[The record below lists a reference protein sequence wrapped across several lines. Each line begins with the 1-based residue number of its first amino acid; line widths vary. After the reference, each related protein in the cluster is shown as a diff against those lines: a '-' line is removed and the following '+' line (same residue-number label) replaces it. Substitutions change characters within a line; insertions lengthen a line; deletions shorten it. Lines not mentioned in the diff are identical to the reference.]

1 MSTEDRFYGDSAKLR
16 CRYTNLRFASPRV
29 ISPSYLRR
37 SPPYLQTLDTL
48 TETHSMKPK
57 LLTLLL
63 AFLILTPPVFTQPSR
78 FDNWDKNQDGKLSRE
93 ELPEALR
100 KNFDRVDKNS
110 DSFISRE
117 EDAAVG
123 ANRNSKGKG
132 KGNNNRPRNDGLPDS
147 IKVIKDLSYA
157 DNDNPRQ
164 CLDLY
169 LPKDRNAAEPLPLL
183 VFVHG
188 GGWRNGSKDGV
199 GRRLAPFL
207 ESGRYAGAS
216 IGYRLT
222 DEAVWPSQIHDCKAA
237 LRWLRGNAAKYHLD
251 ADRIAVWG
259 TSAGGHL
266 VAMLGVTHEVK
277 GLEGDLGSHDD
288 EDSSVQAVIN
298 FFGPSELHAMSSYED
313 YPSTMDHNAP
323 DSPESKLVGGPIQ
336 ENLKISKNASP
347 VSHVSKDDAP
357 TLIVHGT
364 KDPLVPFPQSQNL
377 DKLLDEAGVSS
388 TLITVE
394 GAGHGRGF
402 PPRINDLIKTFL
414 AHHLIGEEKTVSEE
428 TLASAP

>member
-1 MSTEDRFYGDSAKLR
+1 
-16 CRYTNLRFASPRV
+16 
-29 ISPSYLRR
+29 
-37 SPPYLQTLDTL
+37 
-48 TETHSMKPK
+48 MKPK

-63 AFLILTPPVFTQPSR
+63 AFLILTPLIFAQPSR

-100 KNFDRVDKNS
+100 KNFDRVDKNGDGS
-110 DSFISRE
+110 ISRE

-123 ANRNSKGKG
+123 ANRNARGKGKGKG
-132 KGNNNRPRNDGLPDS
+132 KGNDNRSRNTGPGLPET
-147 IKVIKDLSYA
+147 IEAIKDLAYA

-164 CLDLY
+164 TLDLY
-169 LPKDRNAAEPLPLL
+169 LPEARSAENPLPLL
-183 VFVHG
+183 VFIHG
-188 GGWRNGSKDGV
+188 GGWQNGSKDGA

-207 ESGRYAGAS
+207 EEGHYAGAS

-222 DEAVWPSQIHDCKAA
+222 DEATWPSQIHDCKAA
-237 LRWLRGNAAKYHLD
+237 LRWLRGNAEKYHLD
-251 ADRIAVWG
+251 PDRIAVWG

-266 VAMLGVTHEVK
+266 VAMLGVTYGVD
-277 GLEGDLGSHDD
+277 GLEGDLGSHDG
-288 EDSSVQAVIN
+288 EGSAVQAVIN
-298 FFGPSELHAMSSYED
+298 IFGPSELHAMNDYKD

-336 ENLKISKNASP
+336 DNLETSKNASP
-347 VSHVSKDDAP
+347 ISHISEDDAP

-377 DKLLDEAGVSS
+377 DKLLDEVGVSS

-402 PPRINDLIKTFL
+402 PPRIQDLIEIFL
-414 AHHLIGEEKTVSEE
+414 AHHLLGEEETVAEE
-428 TLASAP
+428 TLNTAP